1 MLTQAAMQGRARS
14 GLICLA
20 CRHAHDLL
28 EQEAEED
35 ATLRKKDC
43 MHDPALKLPALRC

>member
-20 CRHAHDLL
+20 CRHAHDAL
-28 EQEAEED
+28 EQEVEEG
-35 ATLRKKDC
+35 ATSREKDC
-43 MHDPALKLPALRC
+43 LHDPALKQPALQC

>member
-14 GLICLA
+14 GLVCLA

-28 EQEAEED
+28 EQR
-35 ATLRKKDC
+35 LRKVQIS
-43 MHDPALKLPALRC
+43 